1 MTEIC
6 KLNEIPDGG
15 MRPVIVEKHSLVL
28 VRRGDDVYALLDKCP
43 HQGAPLSCGVVTC
56 RRRID
61 TAGDYHAEKDG
72 LIVRCPWHNWEIDV
86 TDGSAC
92 HADNVRVRTFPVV
105 IENGVVCVEV

>member
-15 MRPVIVEKHSLVL
+15 MRPVIVEKHYLVL

-61 TAGDYHAEKDG
+61 TAGDYHAESVTTRFTCANLLSA
-72 LIVRCPWHNWEIDV
+72 LIGADAPHRDRSRRTLSVRQSSR
-86 TDGSAC
+86 SA
-92 HADNVRVRTFPVV
+92 
-105 IENGVVCVEV
+105 